1 MSRTKDRIRESNLR
15 YKQSL
20 GQNFLY
26 DEALLASL
34 AAEAGVTKDEDVLE
48 IGPGCG
54 SLTKH
59 LCENA
64 NRVLAVELDERLIP
78 LLRAFLDQ
86 YKNLTVVQ
94 GDVMALNLPEV
105 TKDLKRPFAVVAN
118 IPYYITTPLIK
129 LLLTGGLPVSRLA
142 LMVQREVADKILA
155 EPGDEAWG
163 PLSILCR
170 FLCEPRLALDVP
182 AEMFTPPP
190 KVDSA
195 FVVLPLRD
203 RPSVE
208 VKDREMFFRVA
219 GAAFALRRKTM
230 VNNLCASFRMDREEA
245 LRVMAEAGLDEKI
258 RGEKLTLEELAAIAD
273 AITNNS
279 EFRIHN
285 YEFRR
290 TVMSIAKFTHVSE
303 AQYSE
308 AMAEREDF
316 LPLEEIPLPKRA
328 TAGSAG
334 YDFVSPLEV
343 TVPAGGSA
351 LIPTGVR
358 AEMEPG
364 WVLMLFPRSSLG
376 FRHSLRLSN
385 TVGVIDSDYA
395 FAKNEGHI
403 MVKLRN
409 PLSEPVTIGRGERF
423 CQGVFLL
430 YGTAEEEQVTAE
442 REGGFGST
450 DK

>member
-26 DEALLASL
+26 DESLLASL

-155 EPGDEAWG
+155 EPGEEGWG

-170 FLCEPRLALDVP
+170 FLCEPRLAVSVP

-203 RPSVE
+203 KPAVE

-219 GAAFALRRKTM
+219 HAAFALRRKTM

-258 RGEKLTLEELAAIAD
+258 RGEKLTLAELAAIAD
-273 AITNNS
+273 AIAGNS
-279 EFRIHN
+279 
-285 YEFRR
+285 
-290 TVMSIAKFTHVSE
+290 
-303 AQYSE
+303 
-308 AMAEREDF
+308 
-316 LPLEEIPLPKRA
+316 
-328 TAGSAG
+328 
-334 YDFVSPLEV
+334 
-343 TVPAGGSA
+343 
-351 LIPTGVR
+351 
-358 AEMEPG
+358 
-364 WVLMLFPRSSLG
+364 
-376 FRHSLRLSN
+376 
-385 TVGVIDSDYA
+385 
-395 FAKNEGHI
+395 
-403 MVKLRN
+403 
-409 PLSEPVTIGRGERF
+409 
-423 CQGVFLL
+423 
-430 YGTAEEEQVTAE
+430 
-442 REGGFGST
+442 
-450 DK
+450 

>member
-1 MSRTKDRIRESNLR
+1 MSKTKERIRESNLR

-26 DEALLASL
+26 DDALLASL

-94 GDVMALNLPEV
+94 GDVMALNLREV
-105 TKDLKRPFAVVAN
+105 TKDLKQPFAVVAN

-155 EPGDEAWG
+155 EPGEEGWG

-170 FLCEPRLALDVP
+170 FLCEPRLALEVP

-203 RPSVE
+203 KPAVE

-219 GAAFALRRKTM
+219 NAAFALRRKTM
-230 VNNLCASFRMDREEA
+230 VNNLCASFRMEREEA

-258 RGEKLTLEELAAIAD
+258 RGEKLTLAELAAIAD

-279 EFRIHN
+279 
-285 YEFRR
+285 
-290 TVMSIAKFTHVSE
+290 
-303 AQYSE
+303 
-308 AMAEREDF
+308 
-316 LPLEEIPLPKRA
+316 
-328 TAGSAG
+328 
-334 YDFVSPLEV
+334 
-343 TVPAGGSA
+343 
-351 LIPTGVR
+351 
-358 AEMEPG
+358 
-364 WVLMLFPRSSLG
+364 
-376 FRHSLRLSN
+376 
-385 TVGVIDSDYA
+385 
-395 FAKNEGHI
+395 
-403 MVKLRN
+403 
-409 PLSEPVTIGRGERF
+409 GER
-423 CQGVFLL
+423 
-430 YGTAEEEQVTAE
+430 
-442 REGGFGST
+442 
-450 DK
+450 